1 MARSEVEQLV
11 YDIRKST
18 SQVAINK
25 VDEVRVMTAML
36 NDKEFSLGVYDK
48 TQGYIGQR
56 SPHDEAVKFV
66 KNVIQGSTGLDSKD
80 SMHLAEN
87 YEFTKKDANF
97 MLGNMRDFLTV
108 YTSTG
113 RKINVIQSADIDA
126 SLFTKEIK
134 ASEKLIP
141 DKDNPGS
148 TKKVPTSGYT
158 KLVSSSKCPRY
169 IGSGDFEDEE

>member
-1 MARSEVEQLV
+1 MTELEQLV

-25 VDEVRVMTAML
+25 VDEVRVMTSML

-66 KNVIQGSTGLDSKD
+66 KNVISGATGLDSKD

-97 MLGNMRDFLTV
+97 LLGNMRDFMNV
-108 YTSTG
+108 YMSTG
-113 RKINVIQSADIDA
+113 RKINIIQSADIDA
-126 SLFTKEIK
+126 SLFTKPIK
-134 ASEKLIP
+134 ATEKLIP

-148 TKKVPTSGYT
+148 TKKVPTLGYT
-158 KLVSSSKCPRY
+158 KLVSSSKCPKY
-169 IGSGDFEDEE
+169 LGGSDDEE

>member
-1 MARSEVEQLV
+1 MTELEQLV

-18 SQVAINK
+18 SQVSINK
-25 VDEVRVMTAML
+25 VDEVRVMTSML

-66 KNVIQGSTGLDSKD
+66 KNVISGATGLDSKD

-97 MLGNMRDFLTV
+97 LLGNMRDFMNV
-108 YTSTG
+108 YMSTG
-113 RKINVIQSADIDA
+113 RKINIIQSADTDA
-126 SLFTKEIK
+126 SLFTKPIK
-134 ASEKLIP
+134 ATEKLIP

-148 TKKVPTSGYT
+148 TKKVPTLGYT
-158 KLVSSSKCPRY
+158 KLVSSSKCPKY
-169 IGSGDFEDEE
+169 LGDSDDEE